1 MVEDLWP
8 QELESTKIRPP
19 VSILKEQASLL
30 GQKTKNLVE
39 GLVTI
44 TESRENLAYSF
55 YLAAPALNNYRY
67 LLFTMHHDIRM
78 YPLYIHVEQEIL
90 KEINPDLYDSW
101 SGLTADLLAGSHNE
115 KADNEAEF
123 LELLKKIFSASKTKQ
138 LIGAMLS
145 QST

>member
-39 GLVTI
+39 GLVTR
-44 TESRENLAYSF
+44 TGAEEDLSYSF
-55 YLAAPALNNYRY
+55 YLNAPALNNYRY

-78 YPLYIHVEQEIL
+78 YPLYIHVEEEIL
-90 KEINPDLYDSW
+90 KEVNPDLYNTW
-101 SGLTADLLAGSHNE
+101 KGLMATLKASTHNE
-115 KADNEAEF
+115 KADNEAQF
-123 LELLKKIFSASKTKQ
+123 LELLKKIFSSTKTKQ
-138 LIGAMLS
+138 LIAAMIS